1 MNEVCSYERKAI
13 FVIRESS
20 EKSAWKAPSY
30 TVSREPAAIQGQKS
44 LELVA
49 TKARTFSL
57 PLYTETLLQSSFRE
71 QLMGTFFHFNVSGH
85 ATRNMMTW
93 LSFLPGMPTPMKALE
108 TSAFAISTAWMGQM
122 HDDQVLLKE
131 SVRLYVRGIREL
143 HLALKDPKLLYK
155 DETLG
160 ACAALAIYE
169 ILQGDRGSYR
179 NHCDGTLQLLKL
191 RTPALHSS
199 GLGFKIFLGCRFM
212 GVSVSYLLDSFV
224 LIVPTLIITQTLRAM
239 ERKEASFLS
248 QKAWMELPWTST
260 PKSSFD
266 QLLDLVLKAPDM
278 IRRGSVIGNEPPE
291 IQHKLADELFK
302 DCLELDAQLELFY
315 QSLSEGTNG
324 PLHWLVLSEMNGL
337 WKSPWRFEFL
347 DSNVAATVILNW
359 ACSLMVRSGLCH
371 LHAVLEFFQQQSSP
385 SLELQIDY
393 QAFDI
398 SRRRNF
404 NDVAQN
410 ILLSVEYCLQ
420 KDAYG
425 MRAPAILAPL
435 AIAIDTLRDWP
446 HCQEE
451 YQAARRALQHA
462 AGLGF
467 KMAWPPVGERE

>member
-1 MNEVCSYERKAI
+1 MNEVCSYDRKAI
-13 FVIRESS
+13 FVIRGSN
-20 EKSAWKAPSY
+20 EKNAWKAPSY
-30 TVSREPAAIQGQKS
+30 AVSHDKAATQGRTS
-44 LELVA
+44 LELVPA
-49 TKARTFSL
+49 KTEAFSL
-57 PLYTETLLQSSFRE
+57 PLYTERLLQSSFRE
-71 QLMGTFFHFNVSGH
+71 QLMSTFFHFNVSDR
-85 ATRNMMTW
+85 ASRNMMTW
-93 LSFLPGMPTPMKALE
+93 LSFLPSMPTPMKALE
-108 TSAFAISTAWMGQM
+108 TSAYAICTAWMGQM

-179 NHCDGTLQLLKL
+179 NHCDGTLQLLRL

-212 GVSVSYLLDSFV
+212 GVSVSYFLDLLTIPV
-224 LIVPTLIITQTLRAM
+224 LTLIMIQTLRAM
-239 ERKEASFLS
+239 ERKEKTFLS
-248 QKAWMELPWTST
+248 QTEWMELPWKST
-260 PKSSFD
+260 PKGSFD

-278 IRRGSVIGNEPPE
+278 IRRGSVIGNELPE
-291 IQHKLADELFK
+291 IQPRLAVELFK
-302 DCLELDAQLELFY
+302 DCLELDAQLELFH
-315 QSLSEGTNG
+315 QSLSEGADG
-324 PLHWLVLSEMNGL
+324 PLYWSVLSEMNGL
-337 WKSPWRFEFL
+337 WKSPWRFEFV
-347 DSNVAATVILNW
+347 DPNIAATVILRW
-359 ACSLMVRSGLCH
+359 ACSMMVRSGLCH
-371 LHAVLEFFQQQSSP
+371 LHAVLEFFKQQSP
-385 SLELQIDY
+385 SLDLQVDKH
-393 QAFDI
+393 ALDI
-398 SRRRNF
+398 SRLRNYK
-404 NDVAQN
+404 DVAQN

-420 KDAYG
+420 KDTYG